1 MVAVVIN
8 KQIHLLFYN
17 IIKYHLDTVQGT
29 SFTMFKQKLPKD
41 PQLIHKKH
49 MFLSAKLLVK
59 EIICV
64 KSFKSK
70 M

>member
-1 MVAVVIN
+1 M
-8 KQIHLLFYN
+8 
-17 IIKYHLDTVQGT
+17 YHLDTVQGT